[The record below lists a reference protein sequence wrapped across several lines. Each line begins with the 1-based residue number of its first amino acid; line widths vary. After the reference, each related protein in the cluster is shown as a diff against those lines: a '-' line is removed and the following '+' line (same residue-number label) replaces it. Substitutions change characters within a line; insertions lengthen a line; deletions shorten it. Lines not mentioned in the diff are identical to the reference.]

1 MGPQLKSIRKPL
13 LTGIACL
20 ICFLIGVVFT
30 TGAGEY
36 WLTLF
41 DAYGAF
47 GLSLIALI
55 EIMSTMY
62 VYGHKNFTNDIHQM
76 TGVRP
81 GLYWQLTWRLIAPA
95 LITILVITSVI
106 NQFKEHPKYDAY
118 RVEIATHVKVPYPG
132 WTLTIGGFLAIASF
146 IPIGFVACSRRFGF
160 SSPHANYEAGSPLK
174 RIDTNASNNPMIHD
188 YQDEIRS
195 ESDESE
201 DNDAIIVAKDNTNAL
216 QLPKPAS
223 GILIDTSTT

>member
-1 MGPQLKSIRKPL
+1 MKLISVL
-13 LTGIACL
+13 LILDLQHDFLLFFSGIACL

-118 RVEIATHVKVPYPG
+118 RVEIV
-132 WTLTIGGFLAIASF
+132 SM
-146 IPIGFVACSRRFGF
+146 
-160 SSPHANYEAGSPLK
+160 N
-174 RIDTNASNNPMIHD
+174 
-188 YQDEIRS
+188 
-195 ESDESE
+195 
-201 DNDAIIVAKDNTNAL
+201 
-216 QLPKPAS
+216 
-223 GILIDTSTT
+223 